1 MEEINWS
8 AQNMLPKAFRTDGPP
23 TTHGFRNIF
32 VRALVFLQTGWRR
45 RPENLM
51 RMPNKCFAS
60 EKLLQLLLRDCK
72 DKGIAFTP
80 RKFQIARWRKLSFH
94 DSSATVGVKQSGA
107 NTLGRA
113 LLNHRAQQ

>member
-1 MEEINWS
+1 
-8 AQNMLPKAFRTDGPP
+8 MLPEALRTYGP
-23 TTHGFRNIF
+23 TANGFRHFF
-32 VRALVFLQTGWRR
+32 VSALVLLQTRWRR
-45 RPENLM
+45 RAKKLM
-51 RMPNKCFAS
+51 SVPDKRFANG

-80 RKFQIARWRKLSFH
+80 RKFQIARWRKLRFH
-94 DSSATVGVKQSGA
+94 NSSATVGVKQSGA